1 MAASQVKD
9 IVAKATASG
18 LTSPNQLVAF
28 ALGFA
33 SAQKAG
39 NVSSKPV
46 LYYWPIAG
54 RAELARLIAAA
65 GGLAIEETADL
76 SGVNKADYGS
86 KSGIPLLKHGDL
98 KISQSGAIERYLADI
113 APKFAGLTP
122 QQRAVDGMFA
132 ALKEDFLMGL
142 GKAVF
147 GDKSKAGEIV
157 PKFLEEWMPV
167 VEGRIPASGFINGL
181 SFPTVADLAVL
192 NIRKAYMLF
201 GVAYK
206 LAGDPDGTKSYA
218 KYTKFNAL
226 AERTAAADSVKQYLA
241 ASKSFSAGGMGF

>member
-9 IVAKATASG
+9 IVTKATASG

-132 ALKEDFLMGL
+132 ALKEDFIQGF
-142 GKAVF
+142 GKVVF
-147 GDKSKAGEIV
+147 GDRSTAGEAV
-157 PKFLEEWMPV
+157 PAFLEAWMPV
-167 VEGRIPASGFINGL
+167 VEGRIPATGFVNGQ

-192 NIRKAYMLF
+192 NIRKGYMLF
-201 GVAYK
+201 VAAYK
-206 LAGDPDGTKSYA
+206 LAGDADGTKLFA
-218 KYTKFNAL
+218 KYPKFTAL
-226 AERTAAADSVKQYLA
+226 AERTAAADGVKEYLA
-241 ASKSFSAGGMGF
+241 SSASFATPGMGL